1 MTRVLHVITGL
12 AAGGAEQ
19 QLRLLVRHLPV
30 ESDVLTLTN
39 AGTVAT
45 TMRAEGTR
53 VVDLGMGGNRD
64 LSALPPLVSRIRRGR
79 YDLVHT
85 HLFRA
90 GLYGRLAARA
100 AGVPSVATEHSL
112 GHTTIE
118 GRPLTPAVRALYRVG
133 ERLGRATIA
142 VSDPVADRLAAWGV
156 RRERITVI
164 PNGIAAGDFRFDP
177 LLRDRTRAALGLG
190 PADRVIGAV
199 GRLDTG
205 KRFDVL
211 IRALS
216 GLDATL
222 LLVGDGPQ
230 RAALVLLAAA
240 AGVGDRVRFAGEVH
254 DIRPLLC
261 AMDVLASPSAEETF
275 GLAVLEGLAAGLPV
289 CYSSCPAL
297 EALPARAA
305 PRARVVS
312 PHEVPMHWELARA
325 LRDPGRREPPPAVDH
340 YRIDRLAG
348 RVAELY
354 QQVLEGR
361 EFRWQLQPNSSGGS

>member
-19 QLRLLVRHLPV
+19 QLRLLVKHLPV
-30 ESDVLTLTN
+30 RSDVLTLTN

-45 TMRAEGTR
+45 TIRAEGTR
-53 VVDLGMGGNRD
+53 VVDLGMRGNRD
-64 LSALPPLVSRIRRGR
+64 LSALPRLVSRIRHGR

-90 GLYGRLAARA
+90 CLYGRLAARA
-100 AGVPSVATEHSL
+100 AGVPSIATEHSL

-118 GRPLTPAVRALYRVG
+118 GRPLTAGVRALYRVG
-133 ERLGRATIA
+133 ERLGAGTIA
-142 VSDPVADRLAAWGV
+142 VSDPVAERLVEWGV
-156 RRERITVI
+156 RRERIAVV
-164 PNGIAAGDFRFDP
+164 PNGIAAADLRFDRA
-177 LLRDRTRAALGLG
+177 LRDRTRASLGLG
-190 PADRVIGAV
+190 PDDRVVGAV

-211 IRALS
+211 IRTLS
-216 GLDATL
+216 SLDATL

-230 RAALVLLAAA
+230 RAALTMLAAA
-240 AGVGDRVRFAGEVH
+240 AGVSDRVRFVGEVH

-275 GLAVLEGLAAGLPV
+275 GLAVLEALAAGLPV

-297 EALPARAA
+297 EALPAQAA
-305 PRARVVS
+305 PRARLVS
-312 PHEVPMHWELARA
+312 PHEVPMHWELTNA
-325 LRDPGRREPPPAVDH
+325 LSEPGGREPPPAVDH

-348 RVAELY
+348 RVGQLY
-354 QQVLEGR
+354 QQVLKGR
-361 EFRWQLQPNSSGGS
+361 DFRWQIQPSSCHG